1 MFLPVGAHCAHC
13 ITRTCNIWGRASSVV
28 HIKLDAPA
36 ALAHSEGNPP
46 VIWAKRLGYSWTEYV
61 LCNNNVIGT
70 APIWSTLIAAS
81 GKFFRFL
88 HTFFIY
94 IRALEYDLISQWCD
108 QPFEEKKKSPRLKV
122 SLWFNNRHTLE
133 AHRGL
138 NQSEIVKGGLHYLWL
153 HYLQRC
159 PLWLAVVQIF
169 MYVCVSDACA
179 AAVRQREVSSR
190 DARSV
195 ANFER
200 FSVFLDPHSY
210 SKKATSDKSSDFL
223 DKL

>member
-1 MFLPVGAHCAHC
+1 MQQAHTLHTSAPHCGSDMILFHPPCHRCRFMFLPVGAHCSHC

-88 HTFFIY
+88 HTFFYIY
-94 IRALEYDLISQWCD
+94 QGSRVRPNFSMVRPAVR
-108 QPFEEKKKSPRLKV
+108 EKKKV
-122 SLWFNNRHTLE
+122 SATESLHVVQQQTHIRGSY
-133 AHRGL
+133 RGL

-169 MYVCVSDACA
+169 LYVCMSDAG
-179 AAVRQREVSSR
+179 E
-190 DARSV
+190 
-195 ANFER
+195 
-200 FSVFLDPHSY
+200 
-210 SKKATSDKSSDFL
+210 
-223 DKL
+223 

>member
-36 ALAHSEGNPP
+36 ALSLAHSEGNPP
-46 VIWAKRLGYSWTEYV
+46 VIWAKRLGCSWTEYV

-81 GKFFRFL
+81 GKFFSFL
-88 HTFFIY
+88 HTFFYIY
-94 IRALEYDLISQWCD
+94 QGSRVRPNFSMVRPAVRG
-108 QPFEEKKKSPRLKV
+108 KKKV
-122 SLWFNNRHTLE
+122 SATESLHVVQQQTHIRGSY
-133 AHRGL
+133 RGL

-159 PLWLAVVQIF
+159 PLWLAVVQIYL
-169 MYVCVSDACA
+169 YVCVCLMRALLQSDRERWVVEMR
-179 AAVRQREVSSR
+179 AV
-190 DARSV
+190 
-195 ANFER
+195 
-200 FSVFLDPHSY
+200 LP
-210 SKKATSDKSSDFL
+210 T
-223 DKL
+223 